1 MDEKKANSGIGFLGA
16 LTLVFVVAKIL
27 GYITFSW
34 WLVFLPVIAPATLG
48 ILLVAIGLIIS
59 HRD

>member
-1 MDEKKANSGIGFLGA
+1 MDEKKASSGVGFLGL

-34 WLVFLPVIAPATLG
+34 WLVFLPVIAPAVLG
-48 ILLVAIGLIIS
+48 ILLVVVGLIIS